1 MFKGKKTCE
10 VLRAVRKRV
19 ADLNGIQYVPVECTH
34 EGDCIGTCPACER
47 ERQYVEEQL
56 SLRAM
61 AGHTLKVV
69 GVAAGLTSMLSGQEV
84 QAQEMMQER
93 DTVQKRFEWDYYGF
107 DFDGRE
113 PKPEEMAQW
122 DEMATFVSKFPA
134 DTFLVVGHTEERASE
149 KYRLRLSEEKAR
161 YLRALLVNR
170 GVDPQRI
177 KTIGAGSTECVI
189 PNAQTEA
196 EHEHNRRVTLEF
208 YTLEREKEI
217 REETVILPKF
227 EWNSYCF
234 DFGCGPK
241 LEDMVQWDEM
251 ATFISK
257 FPEDTFLVVG
267 HTEERAS
274 EKYRLRLSEEK
285 ARYLRAL
292 LVNRGVDPQR
302 IKTIGAGSTECVIP
316 NAQTEAEH
324 EHNRRVTL
332 EFYTLE
338 REKEIR
344 EETVILPKFEWNSYC
359 FDFGCGPKLEDMVQW
374 DEMAT
379 FISKFPE
386 DTFLVVG
393 HTDERGS
400 KAYNLK
406 VSEAR
411 AKFLHKLL
419 VERGVDSLRIKSIG
433 AGPTECV
440 KPNAQTEA
448 EHEQNRRVTLEFYT
462 PGRVEAIKR
471 KIEPS
476 ASLEGVKPI
485 KGKYE
490 RKKFIR
496 KKRRR

>member
-93 DTVQKRFEWDYYGF
+93 DTVQKRFEWDYYDSRFSAGL
-107 DFDGRE
+107 G
-113 PKPEEMAQW
+113 PKPEDMAQW
-122 DEMATFVSKFPA
+122 EEMAAFISRFPE
-134 DTFLVVGHTEERASE
+134 DTFLVVGHTEERGSE
-149 KYRLRLSEEKAR
+149 KFRLKLSEEKAKYFR
-161 YLRALLVNR
+161 QLLVER
-170 GVDPQRI
+170 GADPQRI
-177 KTIGAGSTECVI
+177 KSIGAGSTDCVI
-189 PNAQTEA
+189 PNAQTEP
-196 EHEHNRRVTLEF
+196 EHEQNRRTTLEF
-208 YTLEREKEI
+208 YTPEREKEI

-241 LEDMVQWDEM
+241 
-251 ATFISK
+251 
-257 FPEDTFLVVG
+257 P
-267 HTEERAS
+267 
-274 EKYRLRLSEEK
+274 
-285 ARYLRAL
+285 
-292 LVNRGVDPQR
+292 
-302 IKTIGAGSTECVIP
+302 
-316 NAQTEAEH
+316 
-324 EHNRRVTL
+324 
-332 EFYTLE
+332 
-338 REKEIR
+338 
-344 EETVILPKFEWNSYC
+344 
-359 FDFGCGPKLEDMVQW
+359 EDMVQW

-400 KAYNLK
+400 KAYNLRI
-406 VSEAR
+406 SEAR

-462 PGRVEAIKR
+462 PERVEAIKR

-476 ASLEGVKPI
+476 TSLEGVKPI

>member
-19 ADLNGIQYVPVECTH
+19 ADLNGIQYAPVECTH

-122 DEMATFVSKFPA
+122 DEMATFISKFPN
-134 DTFLVVGHTEERASE
+134 DTFLVVGHTDERGSE
-149 KYRLRLSEEKAR
+149 KFRLKLSEEKAKYFR
-161 YLRALLVNR
+161 QLLVER

-177 KTIGAGSTECVI
+177 KSIGAGSTECVK
-189 PNAQTEA
+189 PNAQTEP
-196 EHEHNRRVTLEF
+196 EHEQNRRTTLEF
-208 YTLEREKEI
+208 YTPEREKEI
-217 REETVILPKF
+217 REKTVIPPKF
-227 EWNSYCF
+227 EWDYYGF
-234 DFGCGPK
+234 EFTGGHGP
-241 LEDMVQWDEM
+241 EYMAQWDEM
-251 ATFISK
+251 
-257 FPEDTFLVVG
+257 V
-267 HTEERAS
+267 
-274 EKYRLRLSEEK
+274 
-285 ARYLRAL
+285 
-292 LVNRGVDPQR
+292 
-302 IKTIGAGSTECVIP
+302 
-316 NAQTEAEH
+316 
-324 EHNRRVTL
+324 
-332 EFYTLE
+332 
-338 REKEIR
+338 
-344 EETVILPKFEWNSYC
+344 
-359 FDFGCGPKLEDMVQW
+359 
-374 DEMAT
+374 T

-393 HTDERGS
+393 HTDERGGE
-400 KAYNLK
+400 KYNFKL
-406 VSEAR
+406 SEVR
-411 AKFLHKLL
+411 AEYLRKLL
-419 VERGVDSLRIKSIG
+419 VERGVDPQRIMAIG
-433 AGPTECV
+433 VGPKECV
-440 KPNAQTEA
+440 IRNARTEF
-448 EHEQNRRVTLEFYT
+448 EHEQNRRVTLEFCT
-462 PGRVEAIKR
+462 PERVKAIKR

-476 ASLEGVKPI
+476 TPLEGVKPI

>member
-19 ADLNGIQYVPVECTH
+19 ADLNGIQYAPVECTH

-149 KYRLRLSEEKAR
+149 KYRLKVTEV
-161 YLRALLVNR
+161 RASFVRDLLVDR

-177 KTIGAGSTECVI
+177 KTIGAGSTECVV
-189 PNAQTEA
+189 PNAQTEP
-196 EHEHNRRVTLEF
+196 EHAQNRRVTLEF
-208 YTLEREKEI
+208 YTPEREKEI
-217 REETVILPKF
+217 REKTVILPKF
-227 EWNSYCF
+227 KWDYF
-234 DFGCGPK
+234 DLEFGACGPK
-241 LEDMVQWDEM
+241 
-251 ATFISK
+251 
-257 FPEDTFLVVG
+257 P
-267 HTEERAS
+267 
-274 EKYRLRLSEEK
+274 
-285 ARYLRAL
+285 
-292 LVNRGVDPQR
+292 
-302 IKTIGAGSTECVIP
+302 
-316 NAQTEAEH
+316 
-324 EHNRRVTL
+324 
-332 EFYTLE
+332 
-338 REKEIR
+338 
-344 EETVILPKFEWNSYC
+344 
-359 FDFGCGPKLEDMVQW
+359 EDMVQW

-400 KAYNLK
+400 DKYNLK
-406 VSEAR
+406 MSEAY
-411 AKFLHKLL
+411 AKRFRNVLL
-419 VERGVDSLRIKSIG
+419 SMGKGIDTLRIKTIG
-433 AGPTECV
+433 ASSTECV
-440 KPNAQTEA
+440 IPNAQIVP
-448 EHEQNRRVTLEFYT
+448 EHEQNSRMTLEFYT
-462 PGRVEAIKR
+462 P
-471 KIEPS
+471 
-476 ASLEGVKPI
+476 
-485 KGKYE
+485 E
-490 RKKFIR
+490 REKEIREKTVLKK
-496 KKRRR
+496 

>member
-69 GVAAGLTSMLSGQEV
+69 GVAAGLASMLPGQEV

-93 DTVQKRFEWDYYGF
+93 DTVQKRFEWNYYGF
-107 DFDGRE
+107 DFLGSG
-113 PKPEEMAQW
+113 PKPE
-122 DEMATFVSKFPA
+122 
-134 DTFLVVGHTEERASE
+134 
-149 KYRLRLSEEKAR
+149 
-161 YLRALLVNR
+161 
-170 GVDPQRI
+170 
-177 KTIGAGSTECVI
+177 
-189 PNAQTEA
+189 
-196 EHEHNRRVTLEF
+196 
-208 YTLEREKEI
+208 
-217 REETVILPKF
+217 
-227 EWNSYCF
+227 
-234 DFGCGPK
+234 
-241 LEDMVQWDEM
+241 DM
-251 ATFISK
+251 T
-257 FPEDTFLVVG
+257 
-267 HTEERAS
+267 
-274 EKYRLRLSEEK
+274 
-285 ARYLRAL
+285 
-292 LVNRGVDPQR
+292 
-302 IKTIGAGSTECVIP
+302 
-316 NAQTEAEH
+316 
-324 EHNRRVTL
+324 
-332 EFYTLE
+332 
-338 REKEIR
+338 
-344 EETVILPKFEWNSYC
+344 
-359 FDFGCGPKLEDMVQW
+359 QW

-400 KAYNLK
+400 KAYNLRI
-406 VSEAR
+406 SEAR

-462 PGRVEAIKR
+462 PGRVEAIR
-471 KIEPS
+471 ENVS
-476 ASLEGVKPI
+476 E
-485 KGKYE
+485 
-490 RKKFIR
+490 KK
-496 KKRRR
+496 

>member
-19 ADLNGIQYVPVECTH
+19 ADLNGIQYVPAECTH

-84 QAQEMMQER
+84 QAQEMMQEK
-93 DTVQKRFEWDYYGF
+93 DTVQKRFEWDYYDSRFSAGL
-107 DFDGRE
+107 G
-113 PKPEEMAQW
+113 PKPEDMAQW
-122 DEMATFVSKFPA
+122 EEMAAFISRFPE
-134 DTFLVVGHTEERASE
+134 DTFLVVGHTDERGSE
-149 KYRLRLSEEKAR
+149 KFRLKLSEEKAKYFR
-161 YLRALLVNR
+161 QLLVER
-170 GVDPQRI
+170 GADPQRI
-177 KTIGAGSTECVI
+177 KSIGAGSTECVK
-189 PNAQTEA
+189 PNAQTEP
-196 EHEHNRRVTLEF
+196 EHEQNRRTTLEF
-208 YTLEREKEI
+208 YTPEREKEI

-234 DFGCGPK
+234 DFGGLGPK
-241 LEDMVQWDEM
+241 
-251 ATFISK
+251 
-257 FPEDTFLVVG
+257 P
-267 HTEERAS
+267 
-274 EKYRLRLSEEK
+274 
-285 ARYLRAL
+285 
-292 LVNRGVDPQR
+292 
-302 IKTIGAGSTECVIP
+302 
-316 NAQTEAEH
+316 
-324 EHNRRVTL
+324 
-332 EFYTLE
+332 
-338 REKEIR
+338 
-344 EETVILPKFEWNSYC
+344 
-359 FDFGCGPKLEDMVQW
+359 EDMVQW

-400 KAYNLK
+400 KAYNLRL
-406 VSEAR
+406 SEAR

-462 PGRVEAIKR
+462 PERVEAIKR

-476 ASLEGVKPI
+476 TPLEGVKPI

-496 KKRRR
+496 KKRKR

>member
-149 KYRLRLSEEKAR
+149 KYRLKVTEV
-161 YLRALLVNR
+161 RASFVRDLLVDR

-177 KTIGAGSTECVI
+177 KTIGAGSTECVV
-189 PNAQTEA
+189 PNAQTEP
-196 EHEHNRRVTLEF
+196 EHAQNRRVTLEF
-208 YTLEREKEI
+208 YTPEREKEI
-217 REETVILPKF
+217 REKTVIPPKF
-227 EWNSYCF
+227 EWDYYGF
-234 DFGCGPK
+234 EFTGGHGP
-241 LEDMVQWDEM
+241 EYMAQWDEM
-251 ATFISK
+251 
-257 FPEDTFLVVG
+257 V
-267 HTEERAS
+267 
-274 EKYRLRLSEEK
+274 
-285 ARYLRAL
+285 
-292 LVNRGVDPQR
+292 
-302 IKTIGAGSTECVIP
+302 
-316 NAQTEAEH
+316 
-324 EHNRRVTL
+324 
-332 EFYTLE
+332 
-338 REKEIR
+338 
-344 EETVILPKFEWNSYC
+344 
-359 FDFGCGPKLEDMVQW
+359 
-374 DEMAT
+374 T

-393 HTDERGS
+393 HTDERGGE
-400 KAYNLK
+400 KYNFKL
-406 VSEAR
+406 SEVR
-411 AKFLHKLL
+411 AEYLRKLL
-419 VERGVDSLRIKSIG
+419 VERGVDPQRIKSIG
-433 AGPTECV
+433 AGPKDCV
-440 KPNAQTEA
+440 VPNAQTEL
-448 EHEQNRRVTLEFYT
+448 EHAQNRRLTLEFYT
-462 PGRVEAIKR
+462 PEREKKIKEEVEPK
-471 KIEPS
+471 
-476 ASLEGVKPI
+476 
-485 KGKYE
+485 
-490 RKKFIR
+490 
-496 KKRRR
+496 

>member
-84 QAQEMMQER
+84 QAQEMMQEK

-149 KYRLRLSEEKAR
+149 KYRLKVTEV
-161 YLRALLVNR
+161 RASFVRDLLVGR

-177 KTIGAGSTECVI
+177 KTIGAGSTECVV
-189 PNAQTEA
+189 PNAQTEP
-196 EHEHNRRVTLEF
+196 EHAQNRRVTLEF
-208 YTLEREKEI
+208 YTPEREKEI

-227 EWNSYCF
+227 KWDYYGFEF
-234 DFGCGPK
+234 TGGHGP
-241 LEDMVQWDEM
+241 EYMAQWDEM
-251 ATFISK
+251 VTFIS
-257 FPEDTFLVVG
+257 
-267 HTEERAS
+267 
-274 EKYRLRLSEEK
+274 
-285 ARYLRAL
+285 
-292 LVNRGVDPQR
+292 
-302 IKTIGAGSTECVIP
+302 
-316 NAQTEAEH
+316 
-324 EHNRRVTL
+324 
-332 EFYTLE
+332 
-338 REKEIR
+338 
-344 EETVILPKFEWNSYC
+344 
-359 FDFGCGPKLEDMVQW
+359 M
-374 DEMAT
+374 
-379 FISKFPE
+379 FPE

-393 HTDERGS
+393 HTDERGGE
-400 KAYNLK
+400 KYNFKL
-406 VSEAR
+406 SEVR
-411 AKFLHKLL
+411 AEYLRKLL
-419 VERGVDSLRIKSIG
+419 VERGVDPQRIMAIG
-433 AGPTECV
+433 VGPKECV
-440 KPNAQTEA
+440 IRNARTEF

-462 PGRVEAIKR
+462 PEREKKIKEEVEPK
-471 KIEPS
+471 
-476 ASLEGVKPI
+476 
-485 KGKYE
+485 
-490 RKKFIR
+490 
-496 KKRRR
+496 

>member
-84 QAQEMMQER
+84 QAQEMMQEK
-93 DTVQKRFEWDYYGF
+93 DTVQKRFEWDCHSF
-107 DFDGRE
+107 DYFGRG
-113 PKPEEMAQW
+113 PKPEDMVQWEEMA
-122 DEMATFVSKFPA
+122 AFISRFPE
-134 DTFLVVGHTEERASE
+134 DTFLVVGHTDERGSE
-149 KYRLRLSEEKAR
+149 KFRLKLSEEKAKYFR
-161 YLRALLVNR
+161 QLLVER
-170 GVDPQRI
+170 GADPQRI
-177 KTIGAGSTECVI
+177 KSVGAGSTECVV
-189 PNAQTEA
+189 PNAKTEP
-196 EHEHNRRVTLEF
+196 EHEQNRRTTLEF
-208 YTLEREKEI
+208 YTPEREKEI

-234 DFGCGPK
+234 DFGGLGPK
-241 LEDMVQWDEM
+241 
-251 ATFISK
+251 
-257 FPEDTFLVVG
+257 P
-267 HTEERAS
+267 
-274 EKYRLRLSEEK
+274 
-285 ARYLRAL
+285 
-292 LVNRGVDPQR
+292 
-302 IKTIGAGSTECVIP
+302 
-316 NAQTEAEH
+316 
-324 EHNRRVTL
+324 
-332 EFYTLE
+332 
-338 REKEIR
+338 
-344 EETVILPKFEWNSYC
+344 
-359 FDFGCGPKLEDMVQW
+359 EDMVQW

-400 KAYNLK
+400 KAYNLRI
-406 VSEAR
+406 SEAR

-462 PGRVEAIKR
+462 PERVEAIKR

-476 ASLEGVKPI
+476 TPLEGVKPI

-496 KKRRR
+496 KKRKR